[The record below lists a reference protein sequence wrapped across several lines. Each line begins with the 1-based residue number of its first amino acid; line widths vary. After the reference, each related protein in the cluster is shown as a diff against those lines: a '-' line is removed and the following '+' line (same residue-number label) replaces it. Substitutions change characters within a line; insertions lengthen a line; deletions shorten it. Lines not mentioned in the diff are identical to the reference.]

1 MTLPTRQDQF
11 DVVPGDAVRERGGI
25 LSFFSSQERRGAWEV
40 PRHLRIACCMGS
52 VEVDLREARL
62 AEGETIIET
71 KILLGSVE
79 LLLPPGVTVE
89 MEGDALM
96 GSYTFKPDPTAVPL
110 PGAPRIILRGSAI
123 LGSMEAES
131 RYAGESRR
139 AADRRIKAAQ
149 KLLGK
154 G

>member
-1 MTLPTRQDQF
+1 M
-11 DVVPGDAVRERGGI
+11 
-25 LSFFSSQERRGAWEV
+25 